1 MNLNFSKI
9 PKIDPVD
16 AEKSVARYKTSL
28 IKNGGKTQ
36 SLRLA
41 LNMIDLTTLNGD
53 DTVATI
59 KQLCHKALHLAD
71 NISVVSTVAAVCVY
85 PNFVKLAVKELE
97 KSSVKVASV
106 AGGFPSGQTSLE
118 IKIAETKYAVEEGA
132 DEIDMVISRGKFLDE
147 EYNFV
152 HDEIASMKE
161 ACGSCCLKVILE
173 TGELLTLNNVRIA
186 SEIAIAAGAD
196 FIKTSTGKITPA
208 ATLES
213 TYVMMQ
219 AIADYYERTGKM
231 IGIKPAGGIA
241 SAQVAMQYL
250 AMLEDTLG
258 KKWMTNKYFRFGA
271 SRLADD
277 LLLQLSTL

>member
-1 MNLNFSKI
+1 MNLDFSKS
-9 PKIDPVD
+9 PNIDEEGI
-16 AEKSVARYKTSL
+16 AERVARF
-28 IKNGGKTQ
+28 KTQ
-36 SLRLA
+36 PIKKENLSQSLQLA
-41 LNMIDLTTLNGD
+41 LSIIDLTTLQGSDN
-53 DTVATI
+53 VEKI
-59 KQLCHKALHLAD
+59 KQLCHQAIHIAD
-71 NISVVSTVAAVCVY
+71 DIDGVSSVAAVCIY
-85 PNFVKLAVKELE
+85 PNFVKLAAKELE
-97 KSSVKVASV
+97 NSGVKIASV

-118 IKIAETKYAVEEGA
+118 IKIAETKYAVGEGA
-132 DEIDMVISRGKFLDE
+132 DEIDMVISRGKFLDG
-147 EYNFV
+147 EYNLV
-152 HDEIASMKE
+152 HDEISSMKE

-219 AIADYYERTGKM
+219 TIADYYERTGKM
-231 IGIKPAGGIA
+231 IGIKPAGGIS